1 MMPEMDGIELSRRL
15 KSNPDTVDIPL
26 IMLTAKQDMGSIIE
40 GLTLGADD
48 YITKPFNNEILA
60 LKLKRLIELK
70 KKGLKR
76 TLIDPTPSK
85 IEITSLDEQ
94 LIEKAVKYVENNISR
109 CDLSVE
115 ELAQEMGMSRVHL
128 YKKIT
133 ALTGKSPIEF
143 IRLLRLK
150 RATQYLAESQLT
162 VAEIAYRLGFNNPKY
177 FSKYFK
183 EEFGILPSE
192 YQGKQES

>member
-1 MMPEMDGIELSRRL
+1 MSRDGKPQVLFVDDNRDLIEFLKDEFSDTYAVSVAYNGIEALEQIKRSRFDLIVTDLMMPEMDGIELSRRL
-15 KSNPDTVDIPL
+15 KSNPATVDIPL

-94 LIEKAVKYVENNISR
+94 LIEKAVKYVEDNISR

-115 ELAQEMGMSRVHL
+115 D
-128 YKKIT
+128 
-133 ALTGKSPIEF
+133 
-143 IRLLRLK
+143 LRRK
-150 RATQYLAESQLT
+150 W
-162 VAEIAYRLGFNNPKY
+162 G
-177 FSKYFK
+177 
-183 EEFGILPSE
+183 
-192 YQGKQES
+192 

>member
-1 MMPEMDGIELSRRL
+1 MMPEMDGIEFSRRL
-15 KSNPDTVDIPL
+15 KSDTATVDIPL

-60 LKLKRLIELK
+60 LKMQRLINLKR
-70 KKGLKR
+70 KGLKR

-85 IEITSLDEQ
+85 IEITSLDER
-94 LIEKAVKYVENNISR
+94 LIEKAVKYVEENISR
-109 CDLSVE
+109 SDLSVE
-115 ELAQEMGMSRVHL
+115 ELAREMGMSRVHL
-128 YKKIT
+128 YKKIS

-150 RATQYLAESQLT
+150 RATQYLSESQLT
-162 VAEIAYRLGFNNPKY
+162 IAEIAYRLGFNNPKY